1 MSRRSRLSTL
11 SALSGLSTTA
21 KSNGDEL
28 YQYSLRV
35 AYLAYLSSV
44 RLLALKNEESSGTAN
59 LPSNLSKSHPH
70 PHRPHLRQSAETWT
84 NTIFSIADVFKDGSG
99 STKSDKSVKFPKD
112 LVKVLKVRI
121 EAIAKGTDKNYQDL
135 LLRSSFGVFY
145 GTYTQDYY
153 LKQLKE
159 NRNIEALILLFVTTA
174 TGVLRKRLEGDE
186 WKIHLNSQVGVFV
199 TIIRDCLRS
208 KELKGVP
215 HELMTRLDSYAS
227 KLAPAAAAAAAAA
240 SSSSSSHT
248 HNQSSA
254 SISSSIHSNP
264 AENTAISSP
273 GEGSP
278 GPSPWSISHS
288 VHDMPTVKTIGSLF
302 AISDSQL
309 QKDLN
314 NVRKNCT
321 EKAAFEDF
329 KLCIANIAQQCRFPG
344 RRADFDSDEVYREW
358 RTKELAQIQHAM
370 LQMIRANP
378 DLARS
383 KTYSATATTTTATI
397 HNSNPNPLDDFVLV
411 GNTTDN
417 SSSPSTLTRADHNS
431 GFDSGS
437 SLGYFAT
444 PGAESTSERNSILMR
459 PDSISSA
466 GNILTGSSELH
477 YQHRDSMDQVLD
489 WNDVSD
495 GAERGTDPH
504 ESEELSTTQFVY
516 IPPNPIQMYKAL
528 MDQCLDSDLESMKSL
543 AEDEEVSLKI
553 LSTRHLDL
561 LEQCAFRWRLMT
573 PFQVAVFFSA
583 ICKRFEE
590 EEIPIIDCV
599 SEALTDVFRV
609 MEELKFDGW
618 ATRDRLIMKRTMS
631 SLFDTLLRRVYEA
644 IESVLES
651 NPSEDLPNAL
661 ECLISIYESEPF
673 KMITDLDQRFKEFTE
688 AIIELYDRLYT
699 FKSTE
704 AFSAVPTNDD
714 NPQQSPNEI
723 IPFLELTAWIN
734 TGSNRINKK
743 FKQPIL
749 DRIDLVSIYLSKLCR
764 NLVQDIESMKHILI
778 PPPSPNSTHPLQP
791 IVPNPHL
798 LVGSTPIDPTRFND
812 ADVLELYR
820 ALIEIEKKHNMCNP
834 NTPLVIPIDAWF
846 FPYVQNWLEAAE
858 KKTSEWVQSAIKADT
873 FSPEGNDSHSTSI
886 IDLMDSCC
894 SAVDFIQKLKWPKE
908 FQNAK
913 FMTKLARIISK
924 SIEQYSAIIEQS
936 FVEEMFPKA
945 STDADREANRSAI
958 WTRARLVVQGDKK
971 PEAFQFQESSCVKL
985 NNVEAARVLL
995 DKMYN
1000 TIDADNVAR
1009 IIHEYEPTGPSGKN
1023 VDVSASYLFTVKV
1036 VMAEGLVGSD
1046 GSAQKMDPFL
1056 TLSDEKGNRVAKTR
1070 TLYESCS
1077 PTWNETFDIS
1087 VKGSLWLAATI
1098 YKRNLMEKHDY
1109 LGRAFLHLNPK
1120 EFNDFL
1126 AHDLLLDLDTSGR
1139 VLLRVSMEGE
1149 KDDVQFHFGR
1159 AFRSL
1164 KRAET
1169 DMVRM
1174 IIDKI
1179 SPVVRYY
1186 LSHSTLKKLISTPGF
1201 MMKGLEITKMS
1212 TKLDID
1218 LSKVTSYGAGLWRSV
1233 ANSTREQEIPL
1244 PKDEMI
1250 IANLNNNHSSTSSSD
1265 PSASSRIAKGPK
1277 GLTDADIEAAIAD
1290 LFEYLDQCMSTLRNS
1305 LSEKAGQLVMAKLW
1319 KEILSIIDSLLLPP
1333 LSDQPSEMKG
1343 LSGKEVDVVLKWLK
1357 FLTNFFHADGEGVP
1371 IEDLHNQKYK
1381 EIWSIGFFYDQHT
1394 DSLME
1399 ECVRG
1404 MQQQLRRETETN
1416 QSVSRNKS
1424 VYQQR
1429 NLGTIRK
1436 RKADKKKLDQE
1447 TISSELIMRILRLR
1461 PGTSDFLQQ
1470 QIATMVSV
1478 NAQQKTQS
1486 SNQQTKNNKGG
1497 GGGGGRLSRK
1507 NLLSNQHHPPLPPS
1521 ALANIASS
1529 SGNRHSSD
1537 LNNRNSGSR

>member
-59 LPSNLSKSHPH
+59 LPSNLSKCIQGWI
-70 PHRPHLRQSAETWT
+70 RF
-84 NTIFSIADVFKDGSG
+84 N
-99 STKSDKSVKFPKD
+99 KSDKSVKFPKD

-383 KTYSATATTTTATI
+383 KTYSATTTTTTATI

-411 GNTTDN
+411 GNTADN

-431 GFDSGS
+431 GFDSSS

-504 ESEELSTTQFVY
+504 DSEELMTTQFVY

-688 AIIELYDRLYT
+688 AIIELYDLDEAYLD
-699 FKSTE
+699 ST
-704 AFSAVPTNDD
+704 
-714 NPQQSPNEI
+714 
-723 IPFLELTAWIN
+723 
-734 TGSNRINKK
+734 
-743 FKQPIL
+743 
-749 DRIDLVSIYLSKLCR
+749 
-764 NLVQDIESMKHILI
+764 
-778 PPPSPNSTHPLQP
+778 PSPNSTHPLQP

-820 ALIEIEKKHNMCNP
+820 ALIEIKKQMCNP

-894 SAVDFIQKLKWPKE
+894 SAVDFIQKLKWPNE

-958 WTRARLVVQGDKK
+958 WTRARLVVQGIRSRRR
-971 PEAFQFQESSCVKL
+971 FNF
-985 NNVEAARVLL
+985 
-995 DKMYN
+995 
-1000 TIDADNVAR
+1000 
-1009 IIHEYEPTGPSGKN
+1009 KN
-1023 VDVSASYLFTVKV
+1023 
-1036 VMAEGLVGSD
+1036 
-1046 GSAQKMDPFL
+1046 
-1056 TLSDEKGNRVAKTR
+1056 R
-1070 TLYESCS
+1070 
-1077 PTWNETFDIS
+1077 
-1087 VKGSLWLAATI
+1087 
-1098 YKRNLMEKHDY
+1098 
-1109 LGRAFLHLNPK
+1109 
-1120 EFNDFL
+1120 
-1126 AHDLLLDLDTSGR
+1126 
-1139 VLLRVSMEGE
+1139 
-1149 KDDVQFHFGR
+1149 
-1159 AFRSL
+1159 
-1164 KRAET
+1164 
-1169 DMVRM
+1169 
-1174 IIDKI
+1174 
-1179 SPVVRYY
+1179 PV
-1186 LSHSTLKKLISTPGF
+1186 
-1201 MMKGLEITKMS
+1201 
-1212 TKLDID
+1212 
-1218 LSKVTSYGAGLWRSV
+1218 
-1233 ANSTREQEIPL
+1233 
-1244 PKDEMI
+1244 
-1250 IANLNNNHSSTSSSD
+1250 
-1265 PSASSRIAKGPK
+1265 
-1277 GLTDADIEAAIAD
+1277 
-1290 LFEYLDQCMSTLRNS
+1290 
-1305 LSEKAGQLVMAKLW
+1305 
-1319 KEILSIIDSLLLPP
+1319 
-1333 LSDQPSEMKG
+1333 
-1343 LSGKEVDVVLKWLK
+1343 
-1357 FLTNFFHADGEGVP
+1357 
-1371 IEDLHNQKYK
+1371 
-1381 EIWSIGFFYDQHT
+1381 
-1394 DSLME
+1394 
-1399 ECVRG
+1399 
-1404 MQQQLRRETETN
+1404 
-1416 QSVSRNKS
+1416 
-1424 VYQQR
+1424 
-1429 NLGTIRK
+1429 
-1436 RKADKKKLDQE
+1436 
-1447 TISSELIMRILRLR
+1447 
-1461 PGTSDFLQQ
+1461 
-1470 QIATMVSV
+1470 
-1478 NAQQKTQS
+1478 
-1486 SNQQTKNNKGG
+1486 
-1497 GGGGGRLSRK
+1497 
-1507 NLLSNQHHPPLPPS
+1507 
-1521 ALANIASS
+1521 
-1529 SGNRHSSD
+1529 
-1537 LNNRNSGSR
+1537 

>member
-35 AYLAYLSSV
+35 AYLAYLSS
-44 RLLALKNEESSGTAN
+44 
-59 LPSNLSKSHPH
+59 
-70 PHRPHLRQSAETWT
+70 
-84 NTIFSIADVFKDGSG
+84 
-99 STKSDKSVKFPKD
+99 D

-199 TIIRDCLRS
+199 TIIRDC
-208 KELKGVP
+208 
-215 HELMTRLDSYAS
+215 
-227 KLAPAAAAAAAAA
+227 
-240 SSSSSSHT
+240 
-248 HNQSSA
+248 
-254 SISSSIHSNP
+254 
-264 AENTAISSP
+264 
-273 GEGSP
+273 SP

-314 NVRKNCT
+314 NLSSV
-321 EKAAFEDF
+321 
-329 KLCIANIAQQCRFPG
+329 
-344 RRADFDSDEVYREW
+344 DSQDEGQISIQMKYIENGEP
-358 RTKELAQIQHAM
+358 KLAQIQHAM

-504 ESEELSTTQFVY
+504 DSEELSTTQFVY

-704 AFSAVPTNDD
+704 AFSA
-714 NPQQSPNEI
+714 
-723 IPFLELTAWIN
+723 
-734 TGSNRINKK
+734 
-743 FKQPIL
+743 
-749 DRIDLVSIYLSKLCR
+749 
-764 NLVQDIESMKHILI
+764 HILI

-913 FMTKLARIISK
+913 FMTKLARVVNR
-924 SIEQYSAIIEQS
+924 IEQYSAIIEQS

-971 PEAFQFQESSCVKL
+971 PEAFQFQES
-985 NNVEAARVLL
+985 
-995 DKMYN
+995 MYN

-1070 TLYESCS
+1070 TLYESC
-1077 PTWNETFDIS
+1077 
-1087 VKGSLWLAATI
+1087 SLWLAATI

-1174 IIDKI
+1174 IIDK
-1179 SPVVRYY
+1179 
-1186 LSHSTLKKLISTPGF
+1186 K
-1201 MMKGLEITKMS
+1201 
-1212 TKLDID
+1212 
-1218 LSKVTSYGAGLWRSV
+1218 
-1233 ANSTREQEIPL
+1233 
-1244 PKDEMI
+1244 
-1250 IANLNNNHSSTSSSD
+1250 
-1265 PSASSRIAKGPK
+1265 
-1277 GLTDADIEAAIAD
+1277 
-1290 LFEYLDQCMSTLRNS
+1290 
-1305 LSEKAGQLVMAKLW
+1305 
-1319 KEILSIIDSLLLPP
+1319 LSIIDSLLLPP

-1486 SNQQTKNNKGG
+1486 SNNN
-1497 GGGGGRLSRK
+1497 
-1507 NLLSNQHHPPLPPS
+1507 QE
-1521 ALANIASS
+1521 
-1529 SGNRHSSD
+1529 
-1537 LNNRNSGSR
+1537 

>member
-11 SALSGLSTTA
+11 SALSGLSA
-21 KSNGDEL
+21 GKSNADDL
-28 YQYSLRV
+28 YQFSLRV
-35 AYLAYLSSV
+35 AYLAYLTAV
-44 RLLALKNEESSGTAN
+44 RQHALKNEENTSTTNNSS
-59 LPSNLSKSHPH
+59 SNLQASGSTHSKSHH
-70 PHRPHLRQSAETWT
+70 GHQHRPHLRHQAETWT

-99 STKSDKSVKFPKD
+99 SSKSEKSVKFPKD

-186 WKIHLNSQVGVFV
+186 WKTHLNSQVGVFV

-208 KELKGVP
+208 KELKSVP
-215 HELMTRLDSYAS
+215 QELMTRLDSYAA
-227 KLAPAAAAAAAAA
+227 KLAPP
-240 SSSSSSHT
+240 SSTANDPSPSNPDSRKLPSPSSTALNSPAE
-248 HNQSSA
+248 SSA
-254 SISSSIHSNP
+254 
-264 AENTAISSP
+264 A
-273 GEGSP
+273 
-278 GPSPWSISHS
+278 PSPWIISHS
-288 VHDMPTVKTIGSLF
+288 IHDMPTVKTIGSLF

-314 NVRKNCT
+314 NIRKNCS
-321 EKAAFEDF
+321 EKAAFDDF
-329 KLCIANIAQQCRFPG
+329 KLCMANIAQQCRFPG
-344 RRADFDSDEVYREW
+344 RRADFDSDDGYREW

-383 KTYSATATTTTATI
+383 KTYSTPTLSQTPQDDFI
-397 HNSNPNPLDDFVLV
+397 LVGSNPK
-411 GNTTDN
+411 DN
-417 SSSPSTLTRADHNS
+417 ESSPSTLTRDHTS
-431 GFDSGS
+431 GFESGS
-437 SLGYFAT
+437 SLGYFAG
-444 PGAESTSERNSILMR
+444 PGENSSQRNSLLR
-459 PDSISSA
+459 PESVSSA
-466 GNILTGSSELH
+466 GNLLSSDLH
-477 YQHRDSMDQVLD
+477 PLDSLNQVLEWD
-489 WNDVSD
+489 ENLD
-495 GAERGTDPH
+495 GDRRADDF
-504 ESEELSTTQFVY
+504 SLSYSAEELSTTQFVY
-516 IPPNPIQMYKAL
+516 IPPNPIQQYRAL
-528 MDQCLDSDLESMKSL
+528 MDQCLDYDLESMKSL

-583 ICKRFEE
+583 ICRKFEE

-599 SEALTDVFRV
+599 TEALTDVFRV

-618 ATRDRLIMKRTMS
+618 ATRDKMIMKKTMS
-631 SLFDTLLRRVYEA
+631 SLFDTLLRRIYEA
-644 IESVLES
+644 TESILDS
-651 NPSEDLPNAL
+651 NRCEDLPNAL

-673 KMITDLDQRFKEFTE
+673 KMITDLDQRFREFTE
-688 AIIELYDRLYT
+688 AITELYDRLYT

-704 AFSAVPTNDD
+704 IFSADRPND
-714 NPQQSPNEI
+714 I
-723 IPFLELTAWIN
+723 VPFLDLAAWIN
-734 TGSNRINKK
+734 SGSNRINKK
-743 FKQPIL
+743 FKQPVL
-749 DRIDLVSIYLSKLCR
+749 DRIDLVAIYLAKLCQ
-764 NLVQDIESMKHILI
+764 NLVQDLESMKQILV
-778 PPPSPNSTHPLQP
+778 PPPPLP
-791 IVPNPHL
+791 VNPHL
-798 LVGSTPIDPTRFND
+798 PPGSAVNPTDSPRFND
-812 ADVLELYR
+812 ADVLDLYR
-820 ALIEIEKKHNMCNP
+820 TLIEIEKKHNMCNP
-834 NTPLVIPIDAWF
+834 NAPLVIPIDEWF

-858 KKTSEWVQSAIKADT
+858 KKTKGWVESAIKADK
-873 FSPEGNDSHSTSI
+873 FSPEGNDSHSSSI

-894 SAVDFIQKLKWPKE
+894 SAVDFIQKLKWPNE
-908 FQNAK
+908 YHNAK
-913 FMTKLARIISK
+913 FMTKLSRIISK
-924 SIEQYSAIIEQS
+924 SIEQYSGIIEES

-945 STDADREANRSAI
+945 NTDADREANRSAI

-1009 IIHEYEPTGPSGKN
+1009 IIHEYEPAPTGQN
-1023 VDVSASYLFTVKV
+1023 VLAASSYLFTVKV
-1036 VMAEGLVGSD
+1036 VMAEGLVGAD
-1046 GSAQKMDPFL
+1046 GHVHKMDPFL

-1070 TLYESCS
+1070 TVYESAS

-1109 LGRAFLHLNPK
+1109 VGRAFLHLNPK

-1126 AHDLLLDLDTSGR
+1126 AHDLLLDLDTRGR

-1179 SPVVRYY
+1179 SPVIRYY
-1186 LSHSTLKKLISTPGF
+1186 LSHSTLKKLVSTPGL
-1201 MMKGLEITKMS
+1201 MMKGIEITKMS

-1250 IANLNNNHSSTSSSD
+1250 IANLNNNVT
-1265 PSASSRIAKGPK
+1265 PVENPRTKGPK

-1333 LSDQPSEMKG
+1333 LSDQPSEMRA
-1343 LSGKEVDVVLKWLK
+1343 LSGKEVDIVLKWLK

-1399 ECVRG
+1399 ECVRA
-1404 MQQQLRRETETN
+1404 MQQQLRKETTTN

-1436 RKADKKKLDQE
+1436 RKADKKKLDHE

-1461 PGTSDFLQQ
+1461 PGTTDFLQQ
-1470 QIATMVSV
+1470 QISTMVSV
-1478 NAQQKTQS
+1478 NAQQKSQSTSSAQRAKNNGTGLSRRNLSS
-1486 SNQQTKNNKGG
+1486 SN
-1497 GGGGGRLSRK
+1497 
-1507 NLLSNQHHPPLPPS
+1507 HHHPAPPPLPQS
-1521 ALANIASS
+1521 ALANIAASSSSYLGHPPGPASDPHHRSS
-1529 SGNRHSSD
+1529 SGPRLH
-1537 LNNRNSGSR
+1537 GS

>member
-11 SALSGLSTTA
+11 SALSGLSA
-21 KSNGDEL
+21 GKSNSDEL
-28 YQYSLRV
+28 YNFSLRV
-35 AYLAYLSSV
+35 AYLAYLTSV
-44 RLLALKNEESSGTAN
+44 RQQPALKNEDSNSNGGSGTATPN
-59 LPSNLSKSHPH
+59 LQSSSSTHSKSLSQ
-70 PHRPHLRQSAETWT
+70 HRPHLRHQAENWT

-99 STKSDKSVKFPKD
+99 SKSEKSVKFPKD

-121 EAIAKGTDKNYQDL
+121 EAIAKGTDKTYQDL

-208 KELKGVP
+208 KELKNVP
-215 HELMTRLDSYAS
+215 QELMTRLESYAA
-227 KLAPAAAAAAAAA
+227 KLAPA
-240 SSSSSSHT
+240 SST
-248 HNQSSA
+248 MND
-254 SISSSIHSNP
+254 SNTDSRKLPSPSNAPSLNSP
-264 AENTAISSP
+264 AESVST
-273 GEGSP
+273 
-278 GPSPWSISHS
+278 PSPWIISHS
-288 VHDMPTVKTIGSLF
+288 IHDMPTVKTIGSLF

-314 NVRKNCT
+314 NIRKICS
-321 EKAAFEDF
+321 EKAAFDDF

-344 RRADFDSDEVYREW
+344 RRADFDSDDGYGEW
-358 RTKELAQIQHAM
+358 RAKELAQLQHAM
-370 LQMIRANP
+370 LQMIKANP

-383 KTYSATATTTTATI
+383 KTYAAN
-397 HNSNPNPLDDFVLV
+397 NSTQSPQDDFVLI
-411 GNTTDN
+411 GPTKD
-417 SSSPSTLTRADHNS
+417 SESSPTTTLTKDHTS

-437 SLGYFAT
+437 SFPT
-444 PGAESTSERNSILMR
+444 PGEHSSTQRNSVLR
-459 PDSISSA
+459 PESVSSS
-466 GNILTGSSELH
+466 GNLLASELH
-477 YQHRDSMDQVLD
+477 QHDGLNQVLE
-489 WNDVSD
+489 WHENLE
-495 GAERGTDPH
+495 GEAEEDDLDLSCSA
-504 ESEELSTTQFVY
+504 EQLSTTQFIY
-516 IPPNPIQMYKAL
+516 IPPNPIQQYKAL
-528 MDQCLDSDLESMKSL
+528 MDQCLDFDLESMKSL

-553 LSTRHLDL
+553 LSSRHLDL

-583 ICKRFEE
+583 ICRRFEE

-609 MEELKFDGW
+609 MEELKFEGW
-618 ATRDRLIMKRTMS
+618 ATRDKLMMKKTMS

-644 IESVLES
+644 IELVLDS
-651 NPSEDLPNAL
+651 NPCEDLPNAL
-661 ECLISIYESEPF
+661 ECLVSIYDSEPF
-673 KMITDLDQRFKEFTE
+673 KMITDLDQRFREFTE
-688 AIIELYDRLYT
+688 AITELYDRLYSI
-699 FKSTE
+699 KSTA
-704 AFSAVPTNDD
+704 AFSTDRPND
-714 NPQQSPNEI
+714 I
-723 IPFLELTAWIN
+723 VPFLELTAWIN

-743 FKQPIL
+743 FKQPVL
-749 DRIDLVSIYLSKLCR
+749 DQIDLVAIYLAKLCQ
-764 NLVQDIESMKHILI
+764 NLVQDLDSMKMILV
-778 PPPSPNSTHPLQP
+778 PPPSVNLQIP
-791 IVPNPHL
+791 P
-798 LVGSTPIDPTRFND
+798 GSHVNAQTSSAFND
-812 ADVLELYR
+812 ADVLDLYR

-834 NTPLVIPIDAWF
+834 NTPLEIPIDEWF
-846 FPYVQNWLEAAE
+846 FPYVQNWLETAE
-858 KKTSEWVQSAIKADT
+858 KRTSEWVQSAIKADK

-894 SAVDFIQKLKWPKE
+894 SAVDFVQKLKWPNE
-908 FQNAK
+908 YRNAK
-913 FMTKLARIISK
+913 FMTKLSRIISK
-924 SIEQYSAIIEQS
+924 SIEQYSSIIEQS

-945 STDADREANRSAI
+945 NTDADREANRSAI

-1009 IIHEYEPTGPSGKN
+1009 IIHEYEPTPLATNVSG
-1023 VDVSASYLFTVKV
+1023 SSSYLFTVKV
-1036 VMAEGLVGSD
+1036 VTAEGLVGAD
-1046 GSAQKMDPFL
+1046 GSLSKMDPFL

-1070 TLYESCS
+1070 TLYETSS

-1109 LGRAFLHLNPK
+1109 IGRAFLHLNPK

-1126 AHDLLLDLDTSGR
+1126 AHDLLLDLDTRGR

-1169 DMVRM
+1169 DMIRM

-1179 SPVVRYY
+1179 SPVIRYY
-1186 LSHSTLKKLISTPGF
+1186 LSHSTLKKLVITPSF
-1201 MMKGLEITKMS
+1201 MKGIDMSKMS
-1212 TKLDID
+1212 TKIDLDI
-1218 LSKVTSYGAGLWRSV
+1218 SKVTSYGAGLWRSV

-1244 PKDEMI
+1244 PKDEQI
-1250 IANLNNNHSSTSSSD
+1250 LAKLNQPSSTSTELSGTARS
-1265 PSASSRIAKGPK
+1265 KGPK
-1277 GLTDADIEAAIAD
+1277 SLTDADIEAAIAD

-1305 LSEKAGQLVMAKLW
+1305 LSEKAGQLVMGKLW

-1333 LSDQPSEMKG
+1333 LSDQPSEMKP
-1343 LSGKEVDVVLKWLK
+1343 LSGQEVDIVLKWLK

-1399 ECVRG
+1399 ECVRV
-1404 MQQQLRRETETN
+1404 MQQQLRKETSNN

-1436 RKADKKKLDQE
+1436 RKADKKKLDHE

-1470 QIATMVSV
+1470 QISTMVSV
-1478 NAQQKTQS
+1478 NAQQQS
-1486 SNQQTKNNKGG
+1486 SQGNQSGLSHRSKNNAAG
-1497 GGGGGRLSRK
+1497 LSRRK
-1507 NLLSNQHHPPLPPS
+1507 HASNTQPPLPHS
-1521 ALANIASS
+1521 ALAQIAATSSATSSPPALSS
-1529 SGNRHSSD
+1529 SDPQHR
-1537 LNNRNSGSR
+1537 LSGPRMFSG

>member
-11 SALSGLSTTA
+11 SALSGLSATG
-21 KSNGDEL
+21 KSNADEL

-35 AYLAYLSSV
+35 AYLAYLTSV
-44 RLLALKNEESSGTAN
+44 RQLAIKNDETINNSSST
-59 LPSNLSKSHPH
+59 SNLHASSSTHSKSNHSAQ
-70 PHRPHLRQSAETWT
+70 HRPHLRHQAETWT

-99 STKSDKSVKFPKD
+99 SSKSEKSVKFPKD
-112 LVKVLKVRI
+112 LVKALKFRI

-135 LLRSSFGVFY
+135 LLRSTFGVFY

-208 KELKGVP
+208 KELKNVP
-215 HELMTRLDSYAS
+215 QELMTRLDSYAS
-227 KLAPAAAAAAAAA
+227 KLAPA
-240 SSSSSSHT
+240 SSSSHEP
-248 HNQSSA
+248 
-254 SISSSIHSNP
+254 SSSNTDSRKLPSPSSTALTSP
-264 AENTAISSP
+264 AEGSS
-273 GEGSP
+273 S
-278 GPSPWSISHS
+278 SPWSISHS
-288 VHDMPTVKTIGSLF
+288 IHDMPTVKTIGSLF

-314 NVRKNCT
+314 NIRKNCS
-321 EKAAFEDF
+321 EKAAFDDF

-344 RRADFDSDEVYREW
+344 RRADFDSDDGYREW

-383 KTYSATATTTTATI
+383 KSYSTP
-397 HNSNPNPLDDFVLV
+397 NSNPIPQDDFVLV
-411 GNTTDN
+411 GTTSRDTE
-417 SSSPSTLTRADHNS
+417 SSPSTLTRDHTS

-437 SLGYFAT
+437 SLGYFANS
-444 PGAESTSERNSILMR
+444 GENGSQRNSLLR
-459 PDSISSA
+459 PESVSSSGNLLASDLHQQDSI
-466 GNILTGSSELH
+466 N
-477 YQHRDSMDQVLD
+477 QVLEWD
-489 WNDVSD
+489 ENLD
-495 GAERGTDPH
+495 GERGEDDCGF
-504 ESEELSTTQFVY
+504 SYSAEELSTTQFVY
-516 IPPNPIQMYKAL
+516 IPPNPILQYKAL
-528 MDQCLDSDLESMKSL
+528 MDQCLDFDLESMKSL

-583 ICKRFEE
+583 ICRRFEE

-599 SEALTDVFRV
+599 TEALTDVFRV

-618 ATRDRLIMKRTMS
+618 ATRDKMIMKKTMS

-644 IESVLES
+644 LELVLES
-651 NPSEDLPNAL
+651 NSCEDLPNAL

-673 KMITDLDQRFKEFTE
+673 KMITDLDQRFREFTE
-688 AIIELYDRLYT
+688 AISELYDRLYT

-704 AFSAVPTNDD
+704 AFSAERPND
-714 NPQQSPNEI
+714 I
-723 IPFLELTAWIN
+723 VPFLDLTAWIN

-743 FKQPIL
+743 FKQPVL
-749 DRIDLVSIYLSKLCR
+749 DRIDLVAIYLAKLCQ
-764 NLVQDIESMKHILI
+764 NLVQDLDAMKQILI
-778 PPPSPNSTHPLQP
+778 PPPPPSL
-791 IVPNPHL
+791 NPHL
-798 LVGSTPIDPTRFND
+798 PPGSVINPTDSPIFND
-812 ADVLELYR
+812 ADVLDLYR
-820 ALIEIEKKHNMCNP
+820 ALIELEKKHNMCNP
-834 NTPLVIPIDAWF
+834 NAPLVIPIDEWF

-858 KKTSEWVQSAIKADT
+858 KKTSEWVQSAIKADK
-873 FSPEGNDSHSTSI
+873 FSPEGNDSHSSSI

-894 SAVDFIQKLKWPKE
+894 SAVDFIQKLKWPNE
-908 FQNAK
+908 YHNAK
-913 FMTKLARIISK
+913 FMTKLSRIISK
-924 SIEQYSAIIEQS
+924 SIEQYSGIIEES

-1009 IIHEYEPTGPSGKN
+1009 IIHEYEPAPTGQS
-1023 VDVSASYLFTVKV
+1023 VLSASSYLFTVKV
-1036 VMAEGLVGSD
+1036 VMAEGLVGAD
-1046 GSAQKMDPFL
+1046 GHVHKMDPFL
-1056 TLSDEKGNRVAKTR
+1056 TLSDERGNRVAKTR
-1070 TLYESCS
+1070 TVYESAS

-1087 VKGSLWLAATI
+1087 VKSSLWLAATI

-1109 LGRAFLHLNPK
+1109 IGRAFLHLNPK

-1126 AHDLLLDLDTSGR
+1126 AHDLLLDLDTRGR

-1179 SPVVRYY
+1179 SPVIRYY
-1186 LSHSTLKKLISTPGF
+1186 LSHSTLKKLVSTPGL
-1201 MMKGLEITKMS
+1201 MMKGIEMTKMS
-1212 TKLDID
+1212 TKLDLD

-1244 PKDEMI
+1244 PKDEI
-1250 IANLNNNHSSTSSSD
+1250 IVSNLNNNHNNVT
-1265 PSASSRIAKGPK
+1265 PVENSRIKGPK

-1333 LSDQPSEMKG
+1333 LSDQPSEMRA
-1343 LSGKEVDVVLKWLK
+1343 LSGKEVDIVLKWLK

-1399 ECVRG
+1399 ECVRA
-1404 MQQQLRRETETN
+1404 MQQQLRKETTTN

-1436 RKADKKKLDQE
+1436 RKADKKKLDHE

-1470 QIATMVSV
+1470 QISTMVSV
-1478 NAQQKTQS
+1478 NAQQKSQASSASQRAAKNNGAGLSRRNLS
-1486 SNQQTKNNKGG
+1486 SN
-1497 GGGGGRLSRK
+1497 
-1507 NLLSNQHHPPLPPS
+1507 HHHHHPAPPLPHS
-1521 ALANIASS
+1521 ALATIASS
-1529 SGNRHSSD
+1529 SSTPSVPSPAPPASD
-1537 LNNRNSGSR
+1537 LHHRSSGSRLYGS